1 MASSSAAS
9 VTPGCTTATWFAP
22 SISRTRFIR
31 SNDTTRPPLAG
42 TAAPDSPVPEPR
54 AVTRSPCAPAT
65 RSTAATSAVLP
76 GRTTNAGA
84 VAATVR
90 LSSWP

>member
-1 MASSSAAS
+1 VWFAAS
-9 VTPGCTTATWFAP
+9 ISSTW
-22 SISRTRFIR
+22 FIR
-31 SNDTTRPPLAG
+31 SNDTTSPPAAG

-54 AVTRSPCAPAT
+54 AVTRSPWAPAT
-65 RSTAATSAVLP
+65 FSTPATSAVLP
-76 GRTTNAGA
+76 GLTTNAGA

>member
-1 MASSSAAS
+1 
-9 VTPGCTTATWFAP
+9 VWLAP
-22 SISRTRFIR
+22 SISSTRFIR
-31 SNDTTRPPLAG
+31 SNDTTSPPAAG
-42 TAAPDSPVPEPR
+42 TAAPDNPVPAPR
-54 AVTRSPCAPAT
+54 AVTLSPWAPAT

-90 LSSWP
+90 LSS